1 MNIVIKGANLPFFEM
16 LASGRI
22 MNRGTLTSPAG
33 TGLWEI
39 YSFIYLSGQL
49 KAELTVCRTFCPK
62 PESDALFCIRQY
74 AGDPFCQPIIAE
86 MHFFFHRICCLYN
99 GNLKGIRL

>member
-49 KAELTVCRTFCPK
+49 KAELTVCRTFCPE